1 MNKRLVVC
9 CDGTWNKPDQRDE
22 GKLSPTN
29 VVKVKRA
36 VAERGPGDT
45 TQLVYYDR
53 GVGTR
58 WLEHLRGGAFGYGLS
73 ENIRQAYRYLV
84 NHYEPGDDIF
94 LFGFSRGAYT
104 ARSTSGFIRK
114 CGLLKRE
121 HAGRIE
127 EAYAFYRRRDEA
139 SHPTG
144 EEATTFRRLYSREI
158 RIKFIGVW
166 DTVGALGI
174 PFGFLSSIFN
184 RKLAFHDVKLSS
196 YVDNAFQA
204 LAIDE
209 RRRFFAPAIWE
220 QQAHAVGQVI
230 EQAWFAGVH
239 SNIGGGYADAGLS
252 DISLLWILTKA
263 AGCGL
268 ALKDDY
274 VPSQVHP
281 NPAGELRDSKTGF
294 YRLIPDHL
302 RPIGAAK
309 EGAEAVHR
317 SAVERMKQ
325 AAGTSYRPQ
334 SLVEY
339 LNSGGRVID

>member
-1 MNKRLVVC
+1 MNNKIVVC

-22 GKLSPTN
+22 GKLSPTI

-45 TQLVYYDR
+45 RQLVYYDR

-84 NHYEPGDDIF
+84 NHYEPGDDVF
-94 LFGFSRGAYT
+94 FFGFSRGAYT
-104 ARSTSGFIRK
+104 ARSTAGFIRK
-114 CGLLKRE
+114 CGLLRRE
-121 HAGRIE
+121 HARRLE
-127 EAYAFYRRRDEA
+127 EAYDFYRRRDEA

-174 PFGFLSSIFN
+174 PFGILSGIFN
-184 RKLAFHDVKLSS
+184 RKLEFHDVKLSS

-220 QQAHAVGQVI
+220 QQAHSVGQVF

-252 DISLLWILTKA
+252 DLSLLWMFKKA
-263 AGCGL
+263 EGCGL
-268 ALKDDY
+268 AFKEDVRSRIRPD
-274 VPSQVHP
+274 PF
-281 NPAGELRDSKTGF
+281 GELRDSKRGI
-294 YRLIPDHL
+294 YRLLPDYL
-302 RPIGAAK
+302 RPIGAVK
-309 EGAEAVHR
+309 DGAEVVHR

-325 AAGTSYRPQ
+325 SRGAPYRPQ

>member
-1 MNKRLVVC
+1 VSKRIVVC
-9 CDGTWNKPDQRDE
+9 CDGTWNRPDQRDE
-22 GKLSPTN
+22 GRLSPTN

-36 VAERGPGDT
+36 VAERDARGSP
-45 TQLVYYDR
+45 QVVYYDR

-84 NHYEPGDDIF
+84 NHYEPGDDVF

-104 ARSTSGFIRK
+104 ARSTAGFIRK

-121 HAGRIE
+121 HAGRID

-139 SHPTG
+139 SHPAG
-144 EEATTFRRLYSREI
+144 EEATTYRRLYSREI

-174 PFGFLSSIFN
+174 PFAIFN
-184 RKLAFHDVKLSS
+184 VFNRGLRFHDVKLSS

-220 QQAHAVGQVI
+220 QQAHAVGQVF

-252 DISLLWILTKA
+252 DTSLLWILGKA

-268 ALKDDY
+268 ALNEDY
-274 VPSQVHP
+274 VRSRIHP
-281 NPAGELRDSKTGF
+281 NPEGELRDSRAGI
-294 YRLIPDHL
+294 YRLIPAYL
-302 RPIGAAK
+302 RPIGAVRD
-309 EGAEAVHR
+309 GAEAVHR
-317 SAVERMKQ
+317 SAVERMKRSGG
-325 AAGTSYRPQ
+325 ASYRPQ